1 MKKILFALLTVFAL
15 TSLSSCQKDDD
26 DGGGS
31 GDIVGTSWRGLVDEE
46 TWNGVIYNDYC
57 TLTFASNNKVTSKIE
72 SYENGVLDPGETEIF
87 HGTYQ
92 YKGSSGSITATDE
105 DGEKMTFNF
114 SISGNNLT
122 IFDWAAFDSGGTIV
136 LKKM

>member
-31 GDIVGTSWRGLVDEE
+31 GDIVGTSWRALVYEE

-72 SYENGVLDPGETEIF
+72 SYENGVLVPEDTETYS
-87 HGTYQ
+87 GTYQ
-92 YKGSSGSITATDE
+92 YKGSNGSITAPDDNGKTV
-105 DGEKMTFNF
+105 TFNF
-114 SISGNNLT
+114 SISGNTLT
-122 IFDWAAFDSGGTIV
+122 LFDSDETLI